1 MDYILAHRGELQVQY
16 LALQAQLHVDLNGS
30 CYKSRKVYRVH
41 VSCLVSPHAGAL
53 PGHSHAVTAKATL
66 MHEFKRCPRR
76 MGSDSKVAVVVGASK
91 GVGLAVWS
99 HAVVLPLHPIRT
111 NMCASLHK

>member
-1 MDYILAHRGELQVQY
+1 MAHATNRVRFIGCMSLAPLAHMPAHCQDTVMQSL
-16 LALQAQLHVDLNGS
+16 L
-30 CYKSRKVYRVH
+30 
-41 VSCLVSPHAGAL
+41 
-53 PGHSHAVTAKATL
+53 KATL